1 MEINEIRTNV
11 NQTTAHSLIH
21 GAIKSDERLTTNKT
35 AEQAASINIDT
46 FTLSNDSNELL
57 EIY

>member
-35 AEQAASINIDT
+35 AEQAASIRAC
-46 FTLSNDSNELL
+46 SH
-57 EIY
+57 